1 MTSMQAVS
9 RLRTAGHVTRETV
22 QSGQAKVA
30 TARSYGIA
38 SWHELRA
45 LGSAALH
52 LPGVLATRGCT
63 TSRQVRHHDRLPVV
77 LVHGYASTA
86 SVWGPLQGALTR
98 AGFGHI
104 VTVNYNSFSCDPAAV
119 CDEVTRAI
127 YRACSV
133 AGASRAHVV
142 GHSLRFARATG
153 PGLVAGPDDGAHRG
167 DDRDAAPR
175 CAVVLDR
182 TGSVPSGAP
191 RRRARRR
198 PDRRDTV
205 PDAVDR
211 LPGRDGSRRHG
222 VLGPSRGST
231 PDRHQHLHPRERPYD
246 HLPPPGT
253 AAVTDRRTAPRGTF
267 RPTFGIADQFL
278 RAGRVSTN
286 DPAPPPV
293 AIQEKS

>member
-9 RLRTAGHVTRETV
+9 RLRTAGHVTSETV

-142 GHSLRFARATG
+142 GHSLGGLLVRQVLASSPVRTMVRTAVTIAT
-153 PGLVAGPDDGAHRG
+153 PHRG
-167 DDRDAAPR
+167 APLSWIAPGRCRPVLRDAARAADRIGATPSPMRWIAYQGEMDRVVTASSARVEGPPR
-175 CAVVLDR
+175 TV
-182 TGSVPSGAP
+182 TNISIPESGHM
-191 RRRARRR
+191 
-198 PDRRDTV
+198 TIC
-205 PDAVDR
+205 
-211 LPGRDGSRRHG
+211 RHPE
-222 VLGPSRGST
+222 LLRSLT
-231 PDRHQHLHPRERPYD
+231 EEL
-246 HLPPPGT
+246 
-253 AAVTDRRTAPRGTF
+253 
-267 RPTFGIADQFL
+267 L
-278 RAGRVSTN
+278 RAERSARPLESPTSSY
-286 DPAPPPV
+286 AL
-293 AIQEKS
+293 AA